1 MAHAAL
7 PAEYGGP
14 LRMVYCND
22 AERACQVRAGLGL
35 LPPVLVDFI
44 CKQGVQFAVLSRR
57 SRPSRAIAEWYPY
70 RDEST
75 ENPGRRL
82 FDHAAGWYDPRA
94 RLIAVTRSSNPVRT
108 VIHEVGHAIDHLLW
122 QGSRV
127 DVQRHYRRG
136 RAVTAYGETNAAE
149 FWAEAF
155 RVVYHPGALAVE
167 GRDAAYRANPE
178 LLETIEA
185 LPQLIAR

>member
-22 AERACQVRAGLGL
+22 AERAYQVRVGLGV
-35 LPPVLVDFI
+35 LPSVLVDFI
-44 CKQGVQFAVLSRR
+44 CNQGVQFAVLSRR
-57 SRPSRAIAEWYPY
+57 SRPSRAIAGWYPC
-70 RDEST
+70 RDDAGGT
-75 ENPGRRL
+75 GGRRL
-82 FDHAAGWYDPRA
+82 FDDAAGWYDPRA
-94 RLIAVTRSSNPVRT
+94 RLIAITRSSDPIRT
-108 VIHEVGHAIDHLLW
+108 VVHEVGHAIDHLLW
-122 QGSRV
+122 QGSGF

-136 RAVTAYGETNAAE
+136 RAVTPYGETNAAE

-155 RVVYHPGALAVE
+155 RVVHHPGALAMD
-167 GRDAAYRANPE
+167 GREAVHRAGPL

>member
-22 AERACQVRAGLGL
+22 AERAYQVRLGLGL

-44 CKQGVQFAVLSRR
+44 CNQGVQFAVLSRR
-57 SRPSRAIAEWYPY
+57 SRPSRAIAGWYPF
-70 RDEST
+70 RDET
-75 ENPGRRL
+75 GNGGRRL
-82 FDHAAGWYDPRA
+82 FDDAAGWYDPRA
-94 RLIAVTRSSNPVRT
+94 RLIAVTRSSNPLRT
-108 VIHEVGHAIDHLLW
+108 VVHEVGHALDHLLW
-122 QGSRV
+122 QGSRF
-127 DVQRHYRRG
+127 DVQRFCRRG

-155 RVVYHPGALAVE
+155 RVVHHPGTLAID
-167 GRDAAYRANPE
+167 GREAVHRADPL

-185 LPQLIAR
+185 LPHLIAR